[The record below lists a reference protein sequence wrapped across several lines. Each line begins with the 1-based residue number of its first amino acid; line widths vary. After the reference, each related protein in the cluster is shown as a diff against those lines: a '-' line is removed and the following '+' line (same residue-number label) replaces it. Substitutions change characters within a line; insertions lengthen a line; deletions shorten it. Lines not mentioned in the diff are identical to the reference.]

1 MADDKKAIQLGFTN
15 GLSVGLKLEQS
26 EIDKL
31 IKSIKDEDKWIEVEE
46 EKRVINLRADRVDFY
61 GFETDQEE
69 RRAGFE

>member
-1 MADDKKAIQLGFTN
+1 MADDQKAIQLGFAN
-15 GLSVGLKLEQS
+15 GLSVGLKLEQG

-31 IKSIKDEDKWIEVEE
+31 IKSIKDEDKWIEVTA

>member
-1 MADDKKAIQLGFTN
+1 MSDDTKSIQLGFAN
-15 GLSVGLKLEQS
+15 GLSVGLKLEQAQ
-26 EIDKL
+26 IDKL
-31 IKSIKDEDKWIEVEE
+31 IKAIESGEKWIEVKE

>member
-1 MADDKKAIQLGFTN
+1 MADDKKAIQLGFAN

>member
-1 MADDKKAIQLGFTN
+1 MADDKKAIQLGFAN

-31 IKSIKDEDKWIEVEE
+31 IKSIKAEEKWIEVEE

>member
-1 MADDKKAIQLGFTN
+1 MADDTKTIQVGFAN
-15 GLSVGLKLEQS
+15 GLSVGLKLDKS

-31 IKSIKDEDKWIEVEE
+31 IKAIEAEEKWIEVKE

-61 GFETDQEE
+61 GFDAEQDD